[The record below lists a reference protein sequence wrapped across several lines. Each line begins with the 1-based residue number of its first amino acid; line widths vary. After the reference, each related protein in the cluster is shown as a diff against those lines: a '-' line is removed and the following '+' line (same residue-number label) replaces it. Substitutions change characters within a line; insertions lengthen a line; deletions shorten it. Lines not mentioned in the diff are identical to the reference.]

1 MAHRPRQGR
10 FSGLVQCFR
19 GETVNRAGVKTR
31 VAIADDHVLFAEC
44 LQVALTVAGYDDCRL
59 IPVASSP
66 GAPVALLSNIL
77 RARAG
82 VVIVDIDLA
91 TGRGGECLIEPIAS
105 SGAAVVVVT
114 ADPDRSRWG
123 ESLLRGARTVV
134 PKSSPLSAVTSAIR
148 RIDNRAPAMALEQRQ
163 ELVRT
168 YHQERSQ
175 RSMLRARLARLSTRE
190 AQILGHLMAGRT
202 VGDIARSCVVS
213 EATVRTQVRS
223 VLTKLEVSSQIAA
236 VGLAYTADW
245 RPLQQRG
252 EDKVVRVRAGR

>member
-1 MAHRPRQGR
+1 MN
-10 FSGLVQCFR
+10 R
-19 GETVNRAGVKTR
+19 GGVKTR
-31 VAIADDHVLFAEC
+31 VAIVDDHVLFAEC

-59 IPVASSP
+59 IPVAPSA
-66 GAPVALLSNIL
+66 GAPIALLSNIL
-77 RARAG
+77 RAHAG

-91 TGRGGECLIEPIAS
+91 NGRGGECLIEPIAS

-123 ESLLRGARTVV
+123 EALLRGARTVV

-148 RIDNRAPAMALEQRQ
+148 RIDQRAPAMAPEQRQ

-190 AQILGHLMAGRT
+190 SEILGHLMAGRT
-202 VGDIARSCVVS
+202 VAEIARACVVS

-223 VLTKLEVSSQIAA
+223 ILTKLEVSSQIAA

-245 RPLQQRG
+245 RPVQQQRRAEVG
-252 EDKVVRVRAGR
+252 LHAVR

>member
-1 MAHRPRQGR
+1 M
-10 FSGLVQCFR
+10 
-19 GETVNRAGVKTR
+19 KTR
-31 VAIADDHVLFAEC
+31 VAIVDDHVLFAEC
-44 LQVALTVAGYDDCRL
+44 LQVALNAAGYDDCRL
-59 IPVASSP
+59 IPVASNS

-82 VVIVDIDLA
+82 VVIMDIDLV
-91 TGRGGECLIEPIAS
+91 TGPSGECLIEPIAS
-105 SGAAVVVVT
+105 SGTAVVVVT

-148 RIDNRAPAMALEQRQ
+148 RIDKQSPAMAPEQRE
-163 ELVRT
+163 ELVRA
-168 YHQERSQ
+168 YRQERSQ
-175 RSMLRARLARLSTRE
+175 RSMLRARLARLSIRE
-190 AQILGHLMAGRT
+190 GEVLGHLMAGRT
-202 VGDIARSCVVS
+202 VNDIARSSVVS

-245 RPLQQRG
+245 RPGRQRS
-252 EDKVVRVRAGR
+252 EVEVVRVPASR

>member
-1 MAHRPRQGR
+1 
-10 FSGLVQCFR
+10 
-19 GETVNRAGVKTR
+19 
-31 VAIADDHVLFAEC
+31 
-44 LQVALTVAGYDDCRL
+44 LTVAGYDDCRL
-59 IPVASSP
+59 IPVAPSA
-66 GAPVALLSNIL
+66 GAPIALLSNIL
-77 RARAG
+77 RAHAG

-91 TGRGGECLIEPIAS
+91 NGRGGECLIEPIAS

-148 RIDNRAPAMALEQRQ
+148 RIDQRAPAMPPEQRQ

-175 RSMLRARLARLSTRE
+175 RSLLRARLARLSTRE
-190 AQILGHLMAGRT
+190 SEILGHLMAGRT
-202 VGDIARSCVVS
+202 VADIARACVVS

-223 VLTKLEVSSQIAA
+223 ILTKLEVSSQIAA

-245 RPLQQRG
+245 RPAQQQRRAETG
-252 EDKVVRVRAGR
+252 LHAVR

>member
-1 MAHRPRQGR
+1 
-10 FSGLVQCFR
+10 
-19 GETVNRAGVKTR
+19 VNRAGAKTR

-44 LQVALTVAGYDDCRL
+44 LEVALTVADYDCRL
-59 IPVASSP
+59 IPVASGP
-66 GAPVALLSNIL
+66 GTSMALLSSIL
-77 RARAG
+77 RVGAG

-91 TGRGGECLIEPIAS
+91 TGRGGEGLIEPIAA

-123 ESLLRGARTVV
+123 ECLLRGARTVV

-148 RIDNRAPAMALEQRQ
+148 RIDRQTPAMAPEQRQ
-163 ELVRT
+163 ELLRA

-190 AQILGHLMAGRT
+190 GEILGHLMAGRT
-202 VGDIARSCVVS
+202 VAEIARACFVS

-223 VLTKLEVSSQIAA
+223 ILTKLEVSSQIAA

-245 RPLQQRG
+245 RPVQQRDVESG
-252 EDKVVRVRAGR
+252 LQAVR

>member
-1 MAHRPRQGR
+1 
-10 FSGLVQCFR
+10 
-19 GETVNRAGVKTR
+19 VNRGGVKTR
-31 VAIADDHVLFAEC
+31 VAIVDDHVLFAEC

-59 IPVASSP
+59 IPVAPSA
-66 GAPVALLSNIL
+66 GAPIALLSNIL
-77 RARAG
+77 RAHAG

-91 TGRGGECLIEPIAS
+91 NGRGGECLIEPIAS

-148 RIDNRAPAMALEQRQ
+148 RIDQHAPAMAPEQRQ

-190 AQILGHLMAGRT
+190 SEILGHLMAGRT
-202 VGDIARSCVVS
+202 VADIARACVVS

-223 VLTKLEVSSQIAA
+223 ILTKLEVSSQIAA
-236 VGLAYTADW
+236 VGLAYTAEW
-245 RPLQQRG
+245 RPVQQQRRAEVG
-252 EDKVVRVRAGR
+252 LHAVR

>member
-1 MAHRPRQGR
+1 
-10 FSGLVQCFR
+10 
-19 GETVNRAGVKTR
+19 VKTR
-31 VAIADDHVLFAEC
+31 VAIVDDHVLFAEC

-59 IPVASSP
+59 IPVAPSA
-66 GAPVALLSNIL
+66 GAPIALLSNIL
-77 RARAG
+77 RAHAG

-91 TGRGGECLIEPIAS
+91 NGRGGECLIEPIAS

-123 ESLLRGARTVV
+123 EALLRGARTVV

-148 RIDNRAPAMALEQRQ
+148 RIDQRAPAMAPEQRQ

-190 AQILGHLMAGRT
+190 SEILGHLMAGRT
-202 VGDIARSCVVS
+202 VAEIARACVVS

-223 VLTKLEVSSQIAA
+223 ILTKLEVSSQIAA

-245 RPLQQRG
+245 RPVQQQRRAEVG
-252 EDKVVRVRAGR
+252 LHAVR

>member
-1 MAHRPRQGR
+1 
-10 FSGLVQCFR
+10 
-19 GETVNRAGVKTR
+19 VNRGGVKTR
-31 VAIADDHVLFAEC
+31 VAIVDDHVLFAEC

-59 IPVASSP
+59 IPVAPSA
-66 GAPVALLSNIL
+66 GAPIALLSNIL
-77 RARAG
+77 RAHAG

-91 TGRGGECLIEPIAS
+91 NGRGGECLIEPIAS

-123 ESLLRGARTVV
+123 EALLRGARTVV

-148 RIDNRAPAMALEQRQ
+148 RIDQRAPAMAPEQRQ

-190 AQILGHLMAGRT
+190 SEILGHLMAGRT
-202 VGDIARSCVVS
+202 VAEIARACVVS

-223 VLTKLEVSSQIAA
+223 ILTKLEVSSQIAA

-245 RPLQQRG
+245 RPVQQQRRAEVG
-252 EDKVVRVRAGR
+252 LHAVR